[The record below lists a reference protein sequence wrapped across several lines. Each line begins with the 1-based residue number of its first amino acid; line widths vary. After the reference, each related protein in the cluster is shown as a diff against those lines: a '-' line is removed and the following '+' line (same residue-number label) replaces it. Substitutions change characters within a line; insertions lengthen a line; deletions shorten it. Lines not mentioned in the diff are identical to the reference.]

1 MRREPAESMLPT
13 GADRNARTLAFTG
26 AILLPVA
33 FVSSDAVRGTET
45 TFTSPNGVVERCV
58 RITAIPGGRYS
69 DDDIE
74 EEERYCR
81 IDFYA
86 PAVALCPKT
95 WSTSPG
101 MVVYDISSGPY
112 AHDRAE
118 FERNACKEGKSAEN
132 LAAEQLAKFKVTMN
146 QPETS
151 GTFSQSALLYYHFS
165 RYFDTDVRVP
175 VAVWRSMDSKMH
187 RTEVAEP
194 GLALSGHSQSARM
207 NHEGWR
213 YLVDADADPGSYSP
227 TDDLFTAD
235 RTQLYGILVSSPGSR
250 YGAEINGTRKSGWG
264 RGQNEDFQQTPAY
277 LALRSPLP
285 LEKAIA
291 HGLSDGR
298 KDRLIA
304 RDLGRDVPPQQM
316 AYWMRELSEIVLLDY
331 VFSQQDR
338 VGNIDFTPYY
348 YWLEGGEQKHRVA
361 RHHDPG
367 DGSVPEGALLLRR
380 TNLNDNDA
388 GGRVQYANFAKST
401 GMLEKLRHFD
411 GGVYRRLMALD
422 GDLQSQGPIYQ
433 WTASSLGLNGAQ
445 VRQIVN
451 NTNLAAGILSA
462 SCRRG
467 ELRFDL
473 NPKRFFETGSVRPD
487 DVPCDGV

>member
-1 MRREPAESMLPT
+1 MKA
-13 GADRNARTLAFTG
+13 NTLALAG
-26 AILLPVA
+26 ALLIPLA
-33 FVSSDAVRGTET
+33 SGPSDAVQGTAT

-58 RITAIPGGRYS
+58 RITPIPGGEYDQ
-69 DDDIE
+69 DDLE
-74 EEERYCR
+74 AEERYCA
-81 IDFYA
+81 IDLYA
-86 PAVALCPKT
+86 PTVALCPKT

-101 MVVYDISSGPY
+101 MMVYDISSGPY
-112 AHDRAE
+112 ANDRNE
-118 FERNACKEGKSAEN
+118 FERNACKEGKSAKQ
-132 LAAEQLAKFKVTMN
+132 LAKDELAKFKVTMN

-151 GTFSQSALLYYHFS
+151 GTFSQSALLYYHYS
-165 RYFDTDVRVP
+165 RYFDMDVRVP
-175 VAVWRSMDSKMH
+175 VAVWRSMDSRMH

-207 NHEGWR
+207 NHEAWR
-213 YLVDADADPGSYSP
+213 HLVGADGDPASYSP

-235 RTQLYGILVSSPGSR
+235 RTQLYGVLVSSPGSR
-250 YGAEINGTRKSGWG
+250 YGSEINGTRASGWG
-264 RGQNEDFQQTPAY
+264 RGQNEDFQETPAY

-285 LEKAIA
+285 LEEAIA
-291 HGLSDGR
+291 HGLSEGR

-331 VFSQQDR
+331 IFSQQDR

-348 YWLEGGEQKHRVA
+348 YWLEAGEQKHRKA
-361 RHHDPG
+361 EHHGPRDG
-367 DGSVPEGALLLRR
+367 DVPEDALLHRR
-380 TNLNDNDA
+380 TDLNDNDA

-401 GMLEKLRHFD
+401 RMLEKLRHFD

-422 GDLQSQGPIYQ
+422 ADLQAQGPIHR
-433 WTASSLGLNGAQ
+433 WTASSLGLDARQ
-445 VRQIVN
+445 VGQIVT

-467 ELRFDL
+467 ELVFDL
-473 NPKRFFETGSVRPD
+473 NPKQFFETGSVTPD
-487 DVPCDGV
+487 AVPCDGP